1 MDAVIS
7 ALLNAG
13 ISVLQ
18 IGENDYERSVATSNL
33 LYRFFRPGCVVQP
46 TQIVEVETVIR
57 VAKSHDIAV
66 TTKNG
71 GHSYT
76 GSSIAKDGISLDLS
90 RLKDVTVDMD
100 AETMT
105 LQGGALWGHA
115 YKALVNGS
123 HSGYLVNGG
132 RCATVGVSGFILG
145 GGLGPFTR
153 SFGMGCDALK
163 EATIVTADARTV
175 TVRDTDKRTT
185 KEGRLFWA
193 LCGAGGGNFGVVVEM
208 KLKLQRQSNEDGLV
222 VSGQYTWYPKPDDA
236 AMKEFMETMDESYSE
251 DWPDQ
256 ITIDS
261 TWRCEPSRTDSEL
274 GVEFFIHYDGD
285 KIDFDQL
292 IDDSIRQADL
302 AKQLKRRS
310 LAEVSTLYL
319 HESLVTQ
326 WAEETT
332 RAFPTN
338 PSYRIYSSFA
348 FGNDKAT
355 ISNITSAVRE
365 EMKAFREQ
373 FSDEQALLE
382 VTWIHGGGKA
392 TKKRAA
398 AATAFPW
405 RSGVYYVYVMVRW
418 QAKWLEHDM
427 RQFLRQFRTKLRS
440 YSINGL
446 AAFVNFPDETLCEH
460 VYERAYYGDNHV
472 ALRKVKRLWDKDNFF
487 NWDQGIR
494 LPQPYP
500 DTGAAANDQGTAQ
513 PDDATHCDDVVSL
526 DSCAGQQW
534 EYFEP
539 PPGGGV
545 LNFDITGGGPMV
557 RTLTDLGF

>member
-1 MDAVIS
+1 MDAAIS
-7 ALLNAG
+7 TLLNEG
-13 ISVLQ
+13 VSVLK
-18 IGENDYERSVATSNL
+18 IGDKDYERSVATSNL
-33 LYRFFRPGCVVQP
+33 LYRFLRPGCVVQP
-46 TQIVEVETVIR
+46 TQISEVQTVIR
-57 VAKSHDIAV
+57 VAKSQGIAV
-66 TTKNG
+66 TIKNG

-90 RLKDVTVDMD
+90 RLNNVTVDMD

-123 HSGYLVNGG
+123 YSGYLVNGG

-163 EATIVTADARTV
+163 EATIVTVDARV
-175 TVRDTDKRTT
+175 VKVRDTDKRST

-193 LCGAGGGNFGVVVEM
+193 LCGAGGGNFGVVIET
-208 KLKLQRQSNEDGLV
+208 KLKLQRLSNDDGLV
-222 VSGQYTWYPKPDDA
+222 VSGRYAWYPKPDNA
-236 AMKEFMETMDESYSE
+236 AMQEFRETMDEFYST

-256 ITIDS
+256 ITID
-261 TWRCEPSRTDSEL
+261 TIWRWEPSRTDSEI

-285 KIDFDQL
+285 KIAFDQL
-292 IDDSIRQADL
+292 IDSSIHRADL
-302 AKQLKRRS
+302 AKQIKRRS
-310 LAEVSTLYL
+310 LAEDSTLYL

-326 WAEETT
+326 WSEETI

-338 PSYRIYSSFA
+338 PSYRIYSSFVI
-348 FGNDKAT
+348 DKAKDT
-355 ISNITSAVRE
+355 IPKITSAIHFEIVV
-365 EMKAFREQ
+365 FREQ
-373 FSDEQALLE
+373 FSNEQAMLE
-382 VTWIHGGGKA
+382 VTWIHGGGKH
-392 TKKRAA
+392 
-398 AATAFPW
+398 
-405 RSGVYYVYVMVRW
+405 VYIMIRW

-427 RQFLRQFRTKLRS
+427 RQFLRQFRTKLRP

-446 AAFVNFPDETLCEH
+446 AAIVNFPDETLCKH

-472 ALRKVKRLWDKDNFF
+472 ELRRVKGLWDKDNFF
-487 NWDQGIR
+487 KWDQSVR
-494 LPQPYP
+494 LPQLYP
-500 DTGAAANDQGTAQ
+500 DTGAAASDQGTNQ
-513 PDDATHCDDVVSL
+513 QDDATHCDDIISL

-539 PPGGGV
+539 PPAREI
-545 LNFDITGGGPMV
+545 LDLDITGGARRV